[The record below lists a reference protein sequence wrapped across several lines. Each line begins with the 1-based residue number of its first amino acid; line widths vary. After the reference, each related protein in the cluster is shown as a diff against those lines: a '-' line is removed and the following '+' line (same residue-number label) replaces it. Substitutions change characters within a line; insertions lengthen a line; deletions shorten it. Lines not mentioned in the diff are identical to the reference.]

1 MQFLSA
7 SAIEK
12 YTLII
17 TRTLAA
23 FFIGFFGPLAAT
35 ILAEITP
42 NKVRGRFMA
51 ILTLALLYGSIFGAG
66 LSVICLG

>member
-1 MQFLSA
+1 MVSLDRIF
-7 SAIEK
+7 IK
-12 YTLII
+12 II
-17 TRTLAA
+17 
-23 FFIGFFGPLAAT
+23 IISSLAAT

-66 LSVICLG
+66 MSVICLG